1 MKDRKDL
8 IGDIFWVVFFIAILT
23 IIGIFGSW
31 AYVIFL
37 FVLAIIGI
45 AAYVVVM
52 LVSDYLYEKQTKIKN
67 PYFKSFLKIFPI
79 YYLVRLS
86 WLGLFV
92 IIGILMLGK
101 ANYAVYI
108 AVLIFALFISN
119 MKRFVIKRIPILIN
133 STFSRWGKMQASNFC
148 NVNIIPF
155 LLILSKL

>member
-1 MKDRKDL
+1 MKDKKDL
-8 IGDIFWVVFFIAILT
+8 IGDIFWVLFFLAILT

-67 PYFKSFLKIFPI
+67 PYFKSFLKIFPV

-92 IIGILMLGK
+92 FIGIL
-101 ANYAVYI
+101 
-108 AVLIFALFISN
+108 
-119 MKRFVIKRIPILIN
+119 IL
-133 STFSRWGKMQASNFC
+133 K
-148 NVNIIPF
+148 
-155 LLILSKL
+155 LLP